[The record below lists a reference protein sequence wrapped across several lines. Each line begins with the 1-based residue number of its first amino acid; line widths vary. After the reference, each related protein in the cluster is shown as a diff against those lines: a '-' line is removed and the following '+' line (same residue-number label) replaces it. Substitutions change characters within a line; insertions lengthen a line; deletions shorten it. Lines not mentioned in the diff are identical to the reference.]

1 MAVAP
6 HTLTLRS
13 KGQHNAVKMA
23 FHDADTDT
31 NILARKYRVG
41 RKIVAV
47 LGESVSASWN
57 ASLSCDEESNVCA
70 VFCSNSPVIIQVC
83 YTVVYI
89 YSGTE

>member
-47 LGESVSASWN
+47 LGESVSWN
-57 ASLSCDEESNVCA
+57 SSFIECA
-70 VFCSNSPVIIQVC
+70 AGVQGLQFDV
-83 YTVVYI
+83 TV
-89 YSGTE
+89 SF